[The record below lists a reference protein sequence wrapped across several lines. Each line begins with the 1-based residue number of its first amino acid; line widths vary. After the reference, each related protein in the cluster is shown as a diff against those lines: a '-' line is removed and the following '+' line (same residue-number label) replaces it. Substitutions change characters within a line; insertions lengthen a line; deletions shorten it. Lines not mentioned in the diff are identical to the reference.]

1 MRYFVS
7 FFLVFLL
14 LLANDSAAQV
24 KAPQSAVEIVDWRWF
39 TEPDFGTDG
48 AVRWVVQVAND
59 SRRTIYQAEVEFT
72 SLDESGN
79 ALASDFDMV
88 QRVAPGDTA
97 TIDARAD
104 YLGSEEKAR
113 VRVSNVYFE
122 NR

>member
-1 MRYFVS
+1 MR
-7 FFLVFLL
+7 FFIVLTFAFLL
-14 LLANDSAAQV
+14 LPDTDSAAQV
-24 KAPQSAVEIVDWRWF
+24 EAPRSAVEIVDWRWF
-39 TEPDFGTDG
+39 AEPDFGTDG
-48 AVRWVVQVAND
+48 AVRWFVQVAND
-59 SRRTIYQAEVEFT
+59 SRRTIYQAEVKFT